1 MTHLVIYFFVSISLS
16 NVFFVEGKESPYVN
30 IVAVKEGNQNK
41 DAIKALVKAL
51 QSKKIKDYVSGKY
64 PNGEVVTV
72 F

>member
-1 MTHLVIYFFVSISLS
+1 ML
-16 NVFFVEGKESPYVN
+16 KASPYVN

-64 PNGEVVTV
+64 PNDEVVTV